1 MPLPTCS
8 VSLPVSERPFSAWP
22 SRTTIRRRNV
32 ASDVMRDAHLRAFRF
47 ANRHANH
54 DANYAAN
61 FHASSDA
68 STGAI
73 RLQTS
78 IPNMVPLAIAQ
89 VHPTRVPTVSCEFE
103 HRLLRVMH
111 TFMLSGLRTIMRI
124 TMPTMSP
131 TFTLRQMLQLVTFAC
146 KLPCQTWCRSQLRR
160 FIQHECQQFRV
171 SLNIGCYA

>member
-54 DANYAAN
+54 DANYAAH

-68 STGAI
+68 STGDI

-78 IPNMVPLAIAQ
+78 MPNMVPLAITQ
-89 VHPTRVPTVSCEFE
+89 VHPTRVPTVLCEFE
-103 HRLLRVMH
+103 YRLLRVMH
-111 TFMLSGLRTIMRI
+111 TFMLSGLRTIMRT
-124 TMPTMSP
+124 TMPTMPP
-131 TFTLRQMLQLVTFAC
+131 TFTLRHMLRLVLSAC
-146 KLPCQTWCRSQLRR
+146 KPPYQSSCRLQLRR
-160 FIQHECQQFRV
+160 
-171 SLNIGCYA
+171 

>member
-32 ASDVMRDAHLRAFRF
+32 ASEVMRDSHPHAFRF

-61 FHASSDA
+61 ICAPSDVLC
-68 STGAI
+68 GAI

-78 IPNMVPLAIAQ
+78 MPINVLLVIAQ
-89 VHPTRVPTVSCEFE
+89 VDT
-103 HRLLRVMH
+103 
-111 TFMLSGLRTIMRI
+111 
-124 TMPTMSP
+124 
-131 TFTLRQMLQLVTFAC
+131 
-146 KLPCQTWCRSQLRR
+146 
-160 FIQHECQQFRV
+160 
-171 SLNIGCYA
+171 N